1 MRAILKFQWA
11 ALTTALALAPLFSGA
26 AELPKP
32 GASAAEVRAE
42 LGPPTAV
49 RNAAG
54 KNQTWEY
61 AGKPSP
67 YETYF
72 LAFSKDGRLKTIRQ
86 VITDETF
93 AQVKSGMTIG
103 QVRAL
108 LGTPWRITDWDDDAD
123 SDIADMLEYRGHDEG
138 GTYKFHIEFDKR
150 GRVVVAAKVRDIAGN
165 NRRDGELAKSTEA
178 RSSKP

>member
-1 MRAILKFQWA
+1 MRAILKFQWVA
-11 ALTTALALAPLFSGA
+11 PIIALAVVPLFA
-26 AELPKP
+26 DAVELPKS

-42 LGPPTAV
+42 LGAPTAV
-49 RNAAG
+49 RNAGG
-54 KNQTWEY
+54 KTQIWEY

-72 LAFSKDGRLKTIRQ
+72 LAFSREGRLKTIRQ
-86 VITDETF
+86 VISDANF
-93 AQVKSGMTIG
+93 AQIKSGMTIV

-123 SDIADMLEYRGHDEG
+123 SDIADMLDYRGHDAE

-150 GRVVVAAKVRDIAGN
+150 GRVVVAAKVRDIAGTH
-165 NRRDGELAKSTEA
+165 RGDGELAKSSGTT
-178 RSSKP
+178 SPKP